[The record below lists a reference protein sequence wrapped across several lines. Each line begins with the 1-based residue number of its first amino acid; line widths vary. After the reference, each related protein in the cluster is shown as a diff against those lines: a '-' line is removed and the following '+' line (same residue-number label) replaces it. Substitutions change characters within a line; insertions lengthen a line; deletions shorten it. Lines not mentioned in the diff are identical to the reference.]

1 MLNES
6 EQYKERSLTI
16 VLLDLVN
23 STGFVEVAGAQRA
36 ARWFQY
42 HDRLARSLLYR
53 FSGREIDRSDGFLFT
68 FDRVFDALN
77 FSLYYQQTI
86 PQKTRIKARIGIHYG
101 CVVEVH
107 QHELLVLVGAKPV
120 EVEGLSKNIAA
131 RTMSLAQPDQVLMTK
146 PAFER
151 VKNRFDAM
159 TPKGTRFACV
169 GLYRYQGVKAV
180 QVVYAVGS
188 DIKTLQP
195 PQSTAKVKRLG
206 GPKRVKSRMRH
217 KTFLEWAE
225 FILLFLF
232 WLALGYL
239 VAHMWPYIKFKFWE
253 WWNEQR

>member
-1 MLNES
+1 MLRES

-23 STGFVEVAGAQRA
+23 STGFVETAGAQRA

-42 HDRLARSLLYR
+42 HDRLTRSLLYR

-68 FDRVFDALN
+68 FDLAHEALS
-77 FSLYYQQTI
+77 FALYYQQTI
-86 PQKTRIKARIGIHYG
+86 PQKIHIKARIGIHYG

-107 QHELLVLVGAKPV
+107 QIELLVLVGAKPI

-131 RTMSLAQPDQVLMTK
+131 RIMSLAQPGQVLLSA

-151 VKNRFDAM
+151 VKNRSNGM
-159 TPKGTRFACV
+159 TPKGTRYACV
-169 GLYRYQGVKAV
+169 GLYRLQGVKEP
-180 QVVYAVGS
+180 QVIYAAGLH
-188 DIKTLQP
+188 IKTLQP
-195 PQSTAKVKRLG
+195 PPSTAKVKRLG
-206 GPKRVKSRMRH
+206 GPRKVRSRMRH
-217 KTFLEWAE
+217 KSFLEWSE

-239 VAHMWPYIKFKFWE
+239 AVHMWPYIKFKFWE